1 MTTKHTMIL
10 SLFLIA
16 ALAGPVVMPASA
28 QEKAEDNMQLVVD
41 KMRADKKLL
50 VAENMKLTESE
61 GKKFWPLYDRFQDE
75 LFLLRSRTLKMI
87 GDYRNSFEKLD
98 NDTARKL
105 LDDYL
110 TTEALRLKLH
120 QVYLPK
126 FRKILPDVKVARYY
140 QIENKIQAALMYE
153 AARTIPLAQAKE

>member
-1 MTTKHTMIL
+1 MTRKHTMIL
-10 SLFLIA
+10 TLFLIA
-16 ALAGPVVMPASA
+16 ALVGPAAA
-28 QEKAEDNMQLVVD
+28 QQKTEDNMQLVVE

-87 GDYRNSFEKLD
+87 DDYRNSFEKLD
-98 NDTARKL
+98 NDTARRL

-110 TTEALRLKLH
+110 ATETLRLKLH

-140 QIENKIQAALMYE
+140 QIENKIQSALMYE